1 MMTQSKKSVA
11 SVPDTTRSREI
22 WYTYIYEK
30 GHKQMSDWS
39 DRMEAERLRR
49 IRRLIG

>member
-30 GHKQMSDWS
+30 GHKQMSD
-39 DRMEAERLRR
+39 
-49 IRRLIG
+49 IGQIEWKQRDCGE